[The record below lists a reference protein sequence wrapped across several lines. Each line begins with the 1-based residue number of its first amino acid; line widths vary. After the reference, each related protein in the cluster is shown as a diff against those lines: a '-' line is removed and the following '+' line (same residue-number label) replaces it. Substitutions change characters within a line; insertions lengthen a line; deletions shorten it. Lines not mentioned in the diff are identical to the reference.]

1 MKLIPKRGGGKKG
14 LLESAVE
21 TVGESAAQWAS
32 ELVEG
37 VTDVASNVVDGVS
50 GFIDEAMESDAGK
63 AAKAQIAETK
73 SKPKRLRLLILGALG
88 VGAVVL
94 WRKTRASGHDDHA
107 GHDHS
112 GHDHSG
118 HDHGGHDHTSA
129 GDDESTI
136 DLSDHSA
143 PSGSGVAGLSG
154 PAGDAED
161 SSDAGAGDSG
171 SGSEPSGIR
180 SFTSTGKSEES
191 EASSSDDIERIEGIG
206 PKIASLL
213 KDAGYGTFR
222 ALAGATDDEFRTVLT
237 NAGLIPAGSIG
248 SWAAQA
254 ALLEAG
260 DESGFKDL
268 TDELTAGR
276 QTD

>member
-94 WRKTRASGHDDHA
+94 WRKTRASGHDDHS

-112 GHDHSG
+112 GHDHS
-118 HDHGGHDHTSA
+118 GHDHTSA

-171 SGSEPSGIR
+171 SGSAPSGIR
-180 SFTSTGKSEES
+180 SFPSTGKSEES